1 MKTQNL
7 LTVHKTNENLIN
19 KVQKRP
25 KKKKKRGENGR
36 KDVATEAKQTMKAPL
51 PLSITINYTTTY
63 KRERRRNLSFV
74 HCI

>member
-7 LTVHKTNENLIN
+7 LTVHKKDNEKLI

-25 KKKKKRGENGR
+25 KKKKRGENGR
-36 KDVATEAKQTMKAPL
+36 KDVAIEAKQTMKAPL

-74 HCI
+74 HFI